1 MMTRTIIL
9 SLLFAFSVLHSAAQ
23 NPGENDLYLFTLQ
36 KSSKGDFHIYGA
48 RFLNSFNRGGYTNQP
63 WFTPNGEILV
73 SMRKAGEVQNDIW
86 MLTPST
92 KKIKRLTS
100 TNAME
105 YSPRI
110 HPDEEHLT
118 FLRKVGDDPLDQQV
132 YKTNLKTGAIESVT
146 PDVKDIGY
154 YTWMGM
160 DALGI
165 FRIDDAG
172 NKLSYYDVRER
183 KSRRITSSIG
193 RTLHSDK
200 DGHLI
205 YVHKF
210 SEEYWY
216 IKKYNPSS
224 SVMEIVTQ
232 TIGKNEDFAISRDG
246 TYFMANNH
254 LLYSFHPSTDKGW
267 KQFADLSAYGIRHAS
282 RLAVSP
288 DGKQLIVVA
297 TKEKA

>member
-1 MMTRTIIL
+1 MMTRTIVL
-9 SLLFAFSVLHSAAQ
+9 SFVFFVCISHLFSQ
-23 NPGENDLYLFTLQ
+23 NPGENDLYMFNMQ
-36 KSSKGDFHIYGA
+36 KSSKGDFHLYGA
-48 RFLNSFNRGGYTNQP
+48 KFLSGFNRGGYTNQP
-63 WFTPNGEILV
+63 WFTPSGEILV
-73 SMRKAGEVQNDIW
+73 SVRASDEYQNDIW
-86 MLTPST
+86 LLSPVT

-100 TNAME
+100 TNELE

-118 FLRKVGDDPLDQQV
+118 FLRKVGEEPLDQQV
-132 YKTNLKTGAIESVT
+132 YKVNLKSGAIESAT
-146 PDVKDIGY
+146 IDVRDIGY

-172 NKLSYYDVRER
+172 NKLSYFEVGTQ

-193 RTLHSDK
+193 RTLLSDK
-200 DGHLI
+200 NGLLI

-210 SEEYWY
+210 SNEYWY
-216 IKKYNPSS
+216 IKKYDPAS

-232 TIGKNEDFAISRDG
+232 TIGKNEDFTISRDG

-254 LLYSFHPSTDKGW
+254 LLYSFNPATDKGW
-267 KQFADLSAYGIRHAS
+267 KQFADLSTFGIKYAS

-288 DGKQLIVVA
+288 DGKQIVVVA
-297 TKEKA
+297 TKEKS